1 MNKKSIVNEIVAKLT
16 KLGIS
21 KDGCHNLDI
30 ELPNGNRLN
39 WVGYRQI
46 MISVKIKSSL
56 FRNKR
61 YPLYSKNVDADM
73 LNLINSK
80 L

>member
-1 MNKKSIVNEIVAKLT
+1 MSKKSIVNEITTKLT
-16 KLGIS
+16 KLGIP
-21 KDGCHNLDI
+21 KGGCHNLDI
-30 ELPNGNRLN
+30 ELPNGNRLS

-46 MISVKIKSSL
+46 MISVKILSNL

-61 YPLYSKNVDADM
+61 YPLYSKNVDVNM
-73 LNLINSK
+73 LNLINSA

>member
-1 MNKKSIVNEIVAKLT
+1 MSKKSIVNEITTKLT

-30 ELPNGNRLN
+30 ELPNGNRLH
-39 WVGYRQI
+39 WVGYRQMMVNI
-46 MISVKIKSSL
+46 KIGDAL
-56 FRNKR
+56 YRNKR
-61 YPLYSKNVDADM
+61 FPLYSKGIDTNM
-73 LNLINSK
+73 LNLINSA

>member
-1 MNKKSIVNEIVAKLT
+1 MSKKSIVNEITTKLT

-21 KDGCHNLDI
+21 KDGCYNLDI
-30 ELPNGNRLN
+30 ELSNGDKLA
-39 WVGYRQI
+39 WVGYYQI
-46 MISVKIKSSL
+46 MVNTKIDGAL
-56 FRNKR
+56 YRNKR
-61 YPLYSKNVDADM
+61 FPLYSKGVDVNM

>member
-1 MNKKSIVNEIVAKLT
+1 MSKKSIVNEITAKLA
-16 KLGIS
+16 KLGVP

-30 ELPNGNRLN
+30 ELSNGDKLA
-39 WVGYRQI
+39 WVGYRQMMVNI
-46 MISVKIKSSL
+46 KIGNAL
-56 FRNKR
+56 YRNKR
-61 YPLYSKNVDADM
+61 FPLYSKGVDVNM

>member
-1 MNKKSIVNEIVAKLT
+1 MNKKSIVNEIIVKLT

>member
-1 MNKKSIVNEIVAKLT
+1 MSKKSIVNEITTKLT

-30 ELPNGNRLN
+30 EFPNGNRLN

-46 MISVKIKSSL
+46 MISVKIDGAL
-56 FRNKR
+56 YRNKR
-61 YPLYSKNVDADM
+61 FPLYSKGVDANM
-73 LNLINSK
+73 LNLINSA